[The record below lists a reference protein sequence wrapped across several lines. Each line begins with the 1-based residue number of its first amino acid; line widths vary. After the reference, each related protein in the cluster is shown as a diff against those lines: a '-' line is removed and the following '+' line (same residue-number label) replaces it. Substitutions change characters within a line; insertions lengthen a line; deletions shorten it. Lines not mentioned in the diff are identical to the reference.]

1 MKKPLKKLA
10 KFILYILV
18 IAVPSLIALKCGK
31 MNQAKKLKESPNNY
45 DNLQESSS
53 FDKVSNTTNKAKL
66 KALDEM
72 YNYELNNEKP

>member
-1 MKKPLKKLA
+1 MKKTLKKLA

-31 MNQAKKLKESPNNY
+31 MNQAKQIKESPNNY
-45 DNLQESSS
+45 EAPKV
-53 FDKVSNTTNKAKL
+53 DKVASTTNKAKL

-72 YNYELNNEKP
+72 YNYELNNEKL

>member
-18 IAVPSLIALKCGK
+18 IAVPILIALKCGK

-45 DNLQESSS
+45 EPPKV
-53 FDKVSNTTNKAKL
+53 DKVSSTTNEAKL
-66 KALDEM
+66 KVLDEM
-72 YNYELNNEKP
+72 YNYELNNEKL